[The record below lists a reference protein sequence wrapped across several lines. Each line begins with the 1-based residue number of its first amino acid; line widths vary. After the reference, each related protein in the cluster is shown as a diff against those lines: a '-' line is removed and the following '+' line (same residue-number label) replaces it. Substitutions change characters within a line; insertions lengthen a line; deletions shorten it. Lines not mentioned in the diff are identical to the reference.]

1 MANGDAET
9 YSGRTNV
16 IIAPNLD
23 LGNLLFHLYS
33 TRYPEAKKFAAM
45 FGIRFKGVDLPMDA
59 NAKDAELAKAW
70 ETVGTAGKKGPLDK
84 KTCRLIKLA
93 LAMGAQQEGAVHA
106 SVRKGLAMGI
116 AREELEQV
124 VVLAAG
130 TLGFPQTVAAYTWI
144 KDLL

>member
-1 MANGDAET
+1 M
-9 YSGRTNV
+9 S
-16 IIAPNLD
+16 
-23 LGNLLFHLYS
+23 
-33 TRYPEAKKFAAM
+33 
-45 FGIRFKGVDLPMDA
+45 DLPKPPATHHAFTDTFPEVA
-59 NAKDAELAKAW
+59 RAW
-70 ETVGTAGKKGPLDK
+70 ETIGAAGKVGPLDE
-84 KTCRLIKLA
+84 KTCRLVKLA

-116 AREELEQV
+116 TREELEQV